1 MRMMFLILVLVGLV
15 LAIAYPFA
23 VQNLGGYDIGQYEV
37 YAPDTG
43 FVPIEVELSDEED
56 PVRILVD
63 YHTSSRLN
71 AVMASAKLSLTV
83 LRGSERAFTRELEF
97 IHSTPGE
104 NSVHSGRYVIRLTG
118 GIINPVGTESYTF
131 AFSPLGE
138 SKLVPD
144 RIQMILKASA
154 IEWNPGVQILGYCIL
169 AVGALGFIVLLV
181 RGRRGTSQP
190 RRWGR
195 GRSED

>member
-1 MRMMFLILVLVGLV
+1 MRIFFLILVLIGLV

-23 VQNLGGYDIGQYEV
+23 AQNLGGYDIGQYEV
-37 YAPDTG
+37 YSTETG
-43 FVPIEVELSDEED
+43 FVPVEMELSDEED

-63 YHTSSRLN
+63 YYTSTRLN

-83 LRGSERAFTRELEF
+83 LRGPEREFTRELEF

-104 NSVHSGRYVIRLTG
+104 NSVHSGRTVIRLTG
-118 GIINPVGTESYTF
+118 GIINPVGTQRYTF
-131 AFSPLGE
+131 AFSPVGE

-154 IEWNPGVQILGYCIL
+154 IEWNPSVQILGYGIW
-169 AVGALGFIVLLV
+169 AIGAAGFIVLLI
-181 RGRRGTSQP
+181 RGRRGAAQ
-190 RRWGR
+190 RQRWGR
-195 GRSED
+195 AGGED